1 MDKTGKLGSW
11 KVVGLRTLSRWGL
24 EERGGRERNE
34 EDELALAPLCG
45 SKLDHVLVDALSLPT
60 RRTSFDVACSQ
71 FDLVNTIIY
80 IASGIILKSA

>member
-1 MDKTGKLGSW
+1 MMDKTGNLGSW

-60 RRTSFDVACSQ
+60 RSTSFGFACSQ
-71 FDLVNTIIY
+71 FDLANTII
-80 IASGIILKSA
+80 

>member
-11 KVVGLRTLSRWGL
+11 KVVGLRTLSRRGL

-45 SKLDHVLVDALSLPT
+45 SKLDHVLVGALSLPT
-60 RRTSFDVACSQ
+60 RSTSFGFACSQ
-71 FDLVNTIIY
+71 FYLANTII
-80 IASGIILKSA
+80 